1 MAWTKATYLTRCRE
15 WMDAVGSDRWSD
27 PFLYALLGLKFREEW
42 QGVLDA
48 APYFRFVQRDV
59 TTDADG
65 QFSYTGLSDPA
76 TGDTQE
82 NVYKLLVLTDGAN
95 TVYRET
101 DFRNVP
107 LALSGTM
114 QDLSFDRQYYL
125 VGDNVQI
132 LPQAASASLV
142 ASINWYPTPVDQ
154 LSGDTVEADFPTGYE
169 NLVALAAAADA
180 LAKGGAETGATS
192 DLRAL
197 AQTYRQSLYA
207 DVARRTGNPTMMAF
221 PDRASAWGG

>member
-1 MAWTKATYLTRCRE
+1 MAWTKATYLSRCRE

-27 PFLYALLGLKFREEW
+27 PFLYALLGMKFREEW
-42 QGVLDA
+42 QGALDA
-48 APYFRFVQRDV
+48 APYFRFVQRNV
-59 TTDADG
+59 TTDSAG
-65 QFSYTGLSDPA
+65 QFSYSGLSVPS
-76 TGDTQE
+76 TGDTQQ

-101 DFRNVP
+101 EFRDVP

-114 QDLSFDRQYYL
+114 QDLSYDRSYYL
-125 VGDNVQI
+125 IGDAVQI
-132 LPQAASASLV
+132 LPQSASTSLV

-169 NLVALAAAADA
+169 NLVALGAAADA

-197 AQTYRQSLYA
+197 ALTYRQALYA
-207 DVARRTGNPTMMAF
+207 DVARRTGNPTIMAF
-221 PDRASAWGG
+221 PDRSSAWGG